1 LTKKNIKMAFKML
14 TRISGILSFGTFL
27 VHGAIDAAV
36 QKTYADSMA
45 DFTQDFLS
53 VAMKEHSEKN
63 FVFSPFSMH
72 SVLAMLT
79 TGATDNSTT
88 QKELLNGFGRAQK
101 IENLEELYGQFLKS
115 YKGTDVEKSLKFGN
129 RMWTTPRYFPK
140 IDDDYKSKLENL
152 YGAEFAKF
160 AANNPE
166 KEVNDWVKEVTQGK
180 IDKIVDSVS
189 PETAFLIVNALF
201 FKASWAKSFDEG
213 KPQEFTKIN
222 GNKVLIPMMNRD
234 SKKQFVAQFTTELVE
249 GRSDKCIALAIPY
262 EAPGGKGSIGRF
274 EIVIVMPEHHQGL
287 LFFQD
292 KAEQLV
298 AENFGED
305 NIIELALEA
314 LEGKRNNPVDH
325 IVNMPE
331 FKIDS
336 NIEATTLLRKLYID
350 APFDDGEFD
359 RIIQDEPLRV
369 GKVKHR
375 ATIEVT
381 KDGTVGAAASS
392 IELVALSAS
401 LSLPKTVDINKP
413 FLFFVRD
420 TDLNAI
426 VFAGK
431 YADPDA

>member
-1 LTKKNIKMAFKML
+1 ML
-14 TRISGILSFGTFL
+14 TRISVILSFGTFL
-27 VHGAIDAAV
+27 VQGAIDASI

-53 VAMKEHSEKN
+53 VAMKEQGEKN

-79 TGATDNSTT
+79 SGATDNSTT

-101 IENLEELYGQFLKS
+101 IENLEQLYGQFLKS

-166 KEVNDWVKEVTQGK
+166 KEVNDWGKEVTQGK

-213 KPQEFTKIN
+213 KPTEFTKLS
-222 GNKVLIPMMNRD
+222 GQKVLIPMMNRD
-234 SKKQFVAQFTTELVE
+234 SKKQFVAQFTTDLVK

-262 EAPGGKGSIGRF
+262 EAPDGKGAIGRF
-274 EIVIVMPEHHQGL
+274 EILIIMPEHHRGL
-287 LFFQD
+287 QFFQD
-292 KAEQLV
+292 KAEKLVAEKLV
-298 AENFGED
+298 AENFGSD

-314 LEGKRNNPVDH
+314 LQGKRNNPVDH

-331 FKIDS
+331 FKIDT
-336 NIEATTLLRKLYID
+336 NIEATTMLRKLYID

>member
-1 LTKKNIKMAFKML
+1 ML
-14 TRISGILSFGTFL
+14 TRIALILSFGTFL
-27 VHGAIDAAV
+27 VQGAIDASI
-36 QKTYADSMA
+36 QKAYVNSMN
-45 DFTQDFLS
+45 DFAQDFLA
-53 VAMKEHSEKN
+53 VAWKDQGEKN

-79 TGATDNSTT
+79 SGASDNSTT
-88 QKELLNGFGRAQK
+88 QEELLSGFGRAAN
-101 IENLEELYGQFLKS
+101 IENLEQIYGNYVES
-115 YKGTDVEKSLKFGN
+115 YKGTDVEKNLKFGN

-140 IDDDYKSKLENL
+140 IDDDYKSKLEDL
-152 YGAEFAKF
+152 YGAQFAKF
-160 AANNPE
+160 AAKNPE

-213 KPQEFTKIN
+213 KPQEFTKLN
-222 GNKVLIPMMNRD
+222 GDKVLTPMMNRD
-234 SKKQFVAQFTTELVE
+234 SKKQFVAQFTTDLVK

-262 EAPGGKGSIGRF
+262 EAPNGKGSIGRF
-274 EIVIVMPEHHQGL
+274 EILIIMPEHHRGL
-287 LFFQD
+287 QFFQD
-292 KAEQLV
+292 KAENLV
-298 AENFGED
+298 AENFGSD

-314 LEGKRNNPVDH
+314 LQGKRNNPVDH
-325 IVNMPE
+325 IINMPE
-331 FKIDS
+331 FKIDT
-336 NIEATTLLRKLYID
+336 NIEATAMLRKLYID
-350 APFDDGEFD
+350 APFDDGEFN

-401 LSLPKTVDINKP
+401 LSIPKVVDINKP

-431 YADPDA
+431 YANPDE

>member
-1 LTKKNIKMAFKML
+1 MTFKML
-14 TRISGILSFGTFL
+14 TRILVILSFGTFL
-27 VHGAIDAAV
+27 VQGAIDAAV

-45 DFTQDFLS
+45 DFTQDFLA
-53 VAMKEHSEKN
+53 VAMKEQGEKN

-79 TGATDNSTT
+79 SGATDNSTT
-88 QKELLNGFGRAQK
+88 QKELLSGFGRAQK
-101 IENLEELYGQFLKS
+101 IENLEQLYGQFLKS

-129 RMWTTPRYFPK
+129 KMWTTPRYFPK
-140 IDDDYKSKLENL
+140 IDDEYKSKLENL
-152 YGAEFAKF
+152 YGAKFAKF
-160 AANNPE
+160 AAKNPE

-213 KPQEFTKIN
+213 KPQEFTKLK
-222 GNKVLIPMMNRD
+222 GDKVLIPMMNRD
-234 SKKQFVAQFTTELVE
+234 SKKQFVAAFTTELVE
-249 GRSDKCIALAIPY
+249 GRSNKCIALAIPY
-262 EAPGGKGSIGRF
+262 EGPGGKGSIGRF
-274 EIVIVMPEHHQGL
+274 EIVIVMPEHYQGL

-314 LEGKRNNPVDH
+314 LEPKRNNPVDH

-401 LSLPKTVDINKP
+401 LSLPKTIDINKP